1 MSGSTSEREADYA
14 STAYTPAS
22 KDELRSYLPDDAS
35 PQQQQQ
41 HRQASPASRTLTW
54 DDDDS
59 AAALEANAAQMSSA
73 DFAMLAEQAHAEH
86 AARAARAGGKRR
98 KQSPPKFV
106 AGTLFLKTS
115 SSAKLRSIGDDGSGS
130 GQKRLPQLQAR
141 NSRHVFAGTP
151 LDFSPSSEG
160 GKRNQQVDPAALA
173 VLHAP
178 LSAPAEYA
186 QMSVSMPHLHAASA
200 HKKSQSVVTSTTLL
214 SRHDPSQFIE
224 DPIRL
229 REELFAARK
238 SLSVAEKTLVHAR
251 TEIAK
256 LQAHKKKQEK
266 ELAEVLSRKIG
277 EGADTAS
284 GGLQLIKSERNLI
297 SGMLTKMRELEER
310 VAVAEADRAQALR
323 ENQEQHHRLMHASK
337 SALFFEE
344 EAKRL
349 MDLLAKA
356 KAHRDLSKFLVS
368 HHASSDEAKDE
379 DGSQASKAVESAL
392 IDFHQSENRRLVA
405 ANKAL
410 TERLA
415 KSAKKEAAWRNA
427 EQEYVR
433 NLSEGRILVQDT
445 YKENERLR
453 REIAES
459 QNAVRGA
466 SAEVEALN
474 ARVLQYQRDESVYA
488 TQRSKLMRENAAL
501 TNALNIKKEQYL
513 TLATN
518 YRKIGGQHGIIAE
531 DEAESSAAAGASPK
545 SRSPAR
551 GGSIGGSGAGSSSV
565 KASRPATAESRVVAS
580 FVDMHSHAT
589 PQKST
594 ATASKAAPASRVAAT
609 PEPKQAAAVAEPKSG
624 EDEDEYVD
632 DTVAEAVP
640 ALKSSKKAAAAKP
653 MTKEKTPS
661 KSAAAA
667 AEKES
672 KPKAVEKQ
680 KAVAPAAAAAPK
692 ADRQASVK
700 PAAAASGAA
709 SPDKPASAAA
719 SKPGSAKDSAATTKE
734 PVTSSV
740 DEKEEASPPAE
751 SKPVLTVDPST
762 PATPAAATPRPDE
775 ASLTVEVSA
784 APERP
789 KTAVQ
794 TKPLEVIPAREP
806 APSNAVGCDTCM
818 SAAVRQCVDCESPF
832 CLDCFE
838 DLHKGKMKGHTSHAI
853 GAAAAEEK
861 EVETTKDASSK
872 PASAAAKKS
881 DPEDS
886 YEDDYADDDAAAA
899 APKAESAAASAKG
912 GETAKDIL
920 ASKRLA
926 SAGSR
931 SNFAKDVAVPR
942 TPAVPLCD
950 ACSFS
955 LVEVVCKD
963 CKPVMQ
969 CCAGCDEEVHT
980 LPARKSH
987 ARKPF
992 VAAAAQAESKKP
1004 AEPSA
1009 KADAIAASS
1018 SPAVV
1023 AAAAPASIVGT
1034 GAMCEVCDSIVATV
1048 FCGTC
1053 RAGWQTMC
1061 EGCDV
1066 DMHASKANAAHVR
1079 TPIVTA
1085 AADAAAPVASTDAAA
1100 AAASPAPA
1108 DAAPS
1113 AAPAAAA
1120 APSSVSDHFA
1130 EKQKERASRPS
1141 VFSATT
1147 ARPSSAAAK
1156 STPLCS
1162 NCFAVTASLRC
1173 TTGCGALCNECSTEM
1188 HIPATKRD
1196 HAIEPLAATPAPRAR
1211 PPSARNTRPP
1221 SASATAKPTVV
1232 REEEEGEGVAVA
1244 TIPAAAAPASAIPAA
1259 APAVNAQL
1267 GGEGESSSEEEDD

>member
-1 MSGSTSEREADYA
+1 MSGSASDREADYA

-22 KDELRSYLPDDAS
+22 ASKDELRSYLHDDVQE
-35 PQQQQQ
+35 QQQQP
-41 HRQASPASRTLTW
+41 PAARTLTW
-54 DDDDS
+54 DDNDS
-59 AAALEANAAQMSSA
+59 GALDSHATQLGSA
-73 DFAMLAEQAHAEH
+73 DFALLAEQAHADH
-86 AARAARAGGKRR
+86 AARAARAGVRRR
-98 KQSPPKFV
+98 KASSPPKFV

-115 SSAKLRSIGDDGSGS
+115 SSAKLRPIGDDGSGS
-130 GQKRLPQLQAR
+130 SQKRLPQLAAR

-151 LDFSPSSEG
+151 LDFAPSSEG

-186 QMSVSMPHLHAASA
+186 QMSMSMPSLHGGSAA

-256 LQAHKKKQEK
+256 LQALRKKQER
-266 ELAEVLSRKIG
+266 ELTEVLSRKIG

-310 VAVAEADRAQALR
+310 VATAEADRANALR

-337 SALFFEE
+337 SAVFFEE

-356 KAHRDLSKFLVS
+356 KAHRDLGKFLAS
-368 HHASSDEAKDE
+368 QHASSDESKGDDE
-379 DGSQASKAVESAL
+379 SQASKAVEATL

-415 KSAKKEAAWRNA
+415 KAAKKEAAWRNA

-445 YKENERLR
+445 YRENEKLR
-453 REIAES
+453 RELAES

-474 ARVLQYQRDESVYA
+474 ARVLQYQRDESVFA

-518 YRKIGGQHGIIAE
+518 YRKIGGQHGIVA
-531 DEAESSAAAGASPK
+531 DDDGDAGATGGSPK

-551 GGSIGGSGAGSSSV
+551 GGGSSSSGGGAGSSSV

-580 FVDMHSHAT
+580 FIDMHAHNTHT
-589 PQKST
+589 PQKS
-594 ATASKAAPASRVAAT
+594 ASNGAASASRVAAT
-609 PEPKQAAAVAEPKSG
+609 PEPKYAQAKGGA
-624 EDEDEYVD
+624 EDEYAD
-632 DTVAEAVP
+632 DTVAEAQATP
-640 ALKSSKKAAAAKP
+640 AAKPSHKAAAAAKP
-653 MTKEKTPS
+653 SPKPAAEKPLAKEKTPA
-661 KSAAAA
+661 KPAAAA

-672 KPKAVEKQ
+672 KPKPAEKQ
-680 KAVAPAAAAAPK
+680 KSVAPAAAAAPK
-692 ADRQASVK
+692 AEEQVSVK
-700 PAAAASGAA
+700 PAAAATAA
-709 SPDKPASAAA
+709 PEKPAAAA
-719 SKPGSAKDSAATTKE
+719 SKPASAKDSAAPKDST
-734 PVTSSV
+734 PVSAA
-740 DEKEEASPPAE
+740 EKTEATP
-751 SKPVLTVDPST
+751 SKAALTIDPST
-762 PATPAAATPRPDE
+762 PATPATATPGPNE
-775 ASLTVEVSA
+775 MPITVEVSA

-794 TKPLEVIPAREP
+794 TKPLDVIPAREP
-806 APSNAVGCDTCM
+806 APSNAVSCDTCM

-838 DLHKGKMKGHTSHAI
+838 DLHKGKMKGHTAHKI
-853 GAAAAEEK
+853 GAAAE
-861 EVETTKDASSK
+861 
-872 PASAAAKKS
+872 AKKP

-886 YEDDYADDDAAAA
+886 YEDDYADDDDA
-899 APKAESAAASAKG
+899 APKPAASSAKV
-912 GETAKDIL
+912 ETAKDVL

-931 SNFAKDVAVPR
+931 SHFAKDVAVPK
-942 TPAVPLCD
+942 PSGAPLCE

-955 LVEVVCKD
+955 LVEFVCPE
-963 CKPVMQ
+963 CKPTLR
-969 CCAGCDEEVHT
+969 CCTECDEEVHT

-987 ARKPF
+987 VRKPF
-992 VAAAAQAESKKP
+992 AADAAAQKETKKP
-1004 AEPSA
+1004 ETDP
-1009 KADAIAASS
+1009 KKDVVPAASS
-1018 SPAVV
+1018 ST
-1023 AAAAPASIVGT
+1023 AASAPASSG
-1034 GAMCEVCDSIVATV
+1034 GEMCEVCDSIVATV

-1061 EGCDV
+1061 AGCDG
-1066 DMHASKANAAHVR
+1066 DMHATKANAAHLR
-1079 TPIVTA
+1079 TPIVA
-1085 AADAAAPVASTDAAA
+1085 APATRAAAAPAVS
-1100 AAASPAPA
+1100 AAS
-1108 DAAPS
+1108 
-1113 AAPAAAA
+1113 

-1130 EKQKERASRPS
+1130 EKQKERASHPS

-1147 ARPSSAAAK
+1147 ARPSSAAAN

-1162 NCFAVTASLRC
+1162 NCFAVTANLRC
-1173 TTGCGALCNECSTEM
+1173 NTECGPLCNECSTEM
-1188 HIPATKRD
+1188 HIPANKRN
-1196 HAIEPLAATPAPRAR
+1196 HAIEPIAAPAAATAAPRAR
-1211 PPSARNTRPP
+1211 PPSARTTRPP

-1232 REEEEGEGVAVA
+1232 REEEEGEGVVA
-1244 TIPAAAAPASAIPAA
+1244 ARIPGAAAPASATA
-1259 APAVNAQL
+1259 APATKLAQL
-1267 GGEGESSSEEEDD
+1267 GGDGESSSEEDD